1 MKDVRKKGKSGKNVG
16 DEDSLVHSR
25 YQKGEGIG
33 LANSQKVLLCDG
45 QYRYNSEENLPEN
58 VELVTPDFY
67 AEGVVKNPICRRFF
81 MLFRTL
87 GTIITACSLVADY
100 AYATKQTFSGIELY
114 LAYVCMLFF
123 RLIYAMILI
132 VKNKF
137 SVIVTSANFSFT
149 LLPFTYKIDKF

>member
-1 MKDVRKKGKSGKNVG
+1 MKDVRKKGKGGKNVG
-16 DEDSLVHSR
+16 DDESLVHSS
-25 YQKGEGIG
+25 YQKGKEID
-33 LANSQKVLLCDG
+33 LSNSHKDLLCDG
-45 QYRYNSEENLPEN
+45 QYRLDSEENLPEN
-58 VELVTPDFY
+58 VEPVKPDFY

-132 VKNKF
+132 VKNLCNHVCSKENN
-137 SVIVTSANFSFT
+137 SLRVNH
-149 LLPFTYKIDKF
+149 YIDRND

>member
-87 GTIITACSLVADY
+87 GTIITVSSLVADF
-100 AYATKQTFSGIELY
+100 AYATKQTFSGKELY
-114 LAYVCMLFF
+114 LAYVGMLCF
-123 RLIYAMILI
+123 RFIYAMILI
-132 VKNKF
+132 VRNLCNHVCSKENN
-137 SVIVTSANFSFT
+137 SLRAN
-149 LLPFTYKIDKF
+149 LYIDRDD